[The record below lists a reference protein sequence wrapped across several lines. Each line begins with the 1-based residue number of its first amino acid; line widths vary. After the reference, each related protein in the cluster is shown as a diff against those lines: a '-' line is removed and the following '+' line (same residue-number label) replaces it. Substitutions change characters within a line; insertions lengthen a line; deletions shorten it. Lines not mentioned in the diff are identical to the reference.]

1 LNDYL
6 VAPTRAIYRTSD
18 AAPDDEY
25 IQVVEQVIDDSSQM
39 MEIIV
44 LPAVRS
50 SLEGNV
56 VKVTL
61 ATLDPIE
68 AYVLY
73 KWEDKEF
80 LGEVS
85 ECVRQNNNYR
95 MRVRMQ
101 EKIENEPDIFSTSLR
116 RFYSRF
122 WNG

>member
-1 LNDYL
+1 MKKRLYAFYSEKADL
-6 VAPTRAIYRTSD
+6 
-18 AAPDDEY
+18 
-25 IQVVEQVIDDSSQM
+25 
-39 MEIIV
+39 
-44 LPAVRS
+44 LGGH
-50 SLEGNV
+50 SLYKTIEGNV

-101 EKIENEPDIFSTSLR
+101 EKIENETELFSTSLR